1 MASITPALLV
11 ALLTVQSPS
20 LRASADDP
28 PKSRLEHLKERE
40 ERDSAN
46 EAYWRG
52 QHRKLLERQ
61 EKAELRVT
69 SASEEYSRAR
79 RRRRNRGG
87 PSDLALKALNEA
99 REELKAANSALAEFL
114 EEAPRAGAKP
124 GWLRT
129 DD

>member
-1 MASITPALLV
+1 LLV

-46 EAYWRG
+46 ETYWRG
-52 QHRKLLERQ
+52 KHRKLLERQ
-61 EKAELRVT
+61 EKAKLGVAD
-69 SASEEYSRAR
+69 ASEKYTRTR
-79 RRRRNRGG
+79 RRRRIRGG

-99 REELKAANSALAEFL
+99 RAELKAANSALAEFY

-124 GWLRT
+124 GWIRT

>member
-1 MASITPALLV
+1 V
-11 ALLTVQSPS
+11 PS
-20 LRASADDP
+20 LPVSAADG

-52 QHRKLLERQ
+52 EHRKLLKRQ
-61 EKAELRVT
+61 EKAELDVART
-69 SASEEYSRAR
+69 SEEYTRAR

-87 PSDLALKALNEA
+87 PSDRALKALNEA
-99 REELKAANSALAEFL
+99 RDELKAANIALAEFYD
-114 EEAPRAGAKP
+114 EAPRKGARP

-129 DD
+129 KD